1 MRWMRLYRS
10 SSCSLTEGC
19 RRAAACSRS
28 SMVSSSAELPGCSPT
43 GRQGEGEARV
53 PIRAGELRLC
63 PSEAEPWRSTFLPR
77 VPQTLGV
84 PPLKSEPGLV
94 FPLAF
99 WLTSGAGEWL
109 TFLQILNPA
118 FEGSRHGVRAEGVEV
133 RACQLGRAVIQH
145 VHQAHRGF
153 QLESVVG
160 LQKESFTR
168 HALLPPKAS
177 PTSLFCTLHG
187 SPASPRPKPSGSLQQ
202 GVPACDGAQNTELG
216 GTVLAH
222 PHEHQLVKSLGR

>member
-1 MRWMRLYRS
+1 
-10 SSCSLTEGC
+10 
-19 RRAAACSRS
+19 
-28 SMVSSSAELPGCSPT
+28 MVSSSAELPGCSPT

-177 PTSLFCTLHG
+177 RPAYSAHCTVPQPAQGPSPLGVSSRAYLRVMALRTRSWEARSSLTPTNTSLSNL
-187 SPASPRPKPSGSLQQ
+187 
-202 GVPACDGAQNTELG
+202 
-216 GTVLAH
+216 
-222 PHEHQLVKSLGR
+222 